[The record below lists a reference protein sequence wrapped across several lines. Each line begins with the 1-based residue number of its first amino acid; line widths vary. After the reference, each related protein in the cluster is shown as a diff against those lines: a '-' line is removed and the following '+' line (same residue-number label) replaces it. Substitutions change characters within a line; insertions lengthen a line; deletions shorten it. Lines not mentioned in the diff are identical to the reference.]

1 MRIHQ
6 ILNAPSI
13 IITNEEMKFIK
24 NHHDEISLGNLF
36 DREQVLARNLV
47 RKGIYDISNDNTHLI
62 LKRGSNPE

>member
-6 ILNAPSI
+6 IINAPSI